1 MPNERRGRL
10 QVVCGP
16 MFAGKSE
23 ESLRRVRRARLAGL
37 AVEVVNH
44 TLDER
49 HGTGQVTSHAGVSIP
64 SRAQPDVTS
73 LREAVDGRG
82 LDLLAIDEAQFFGI
96 DLVPFVGDLV
106 GEGVTVV

>member
-1 MPNERRGRL
+1 
-10 QVVCGP
+10 
-16 MFAGKSE
+16 A
-23 ESLRRVRRARLAGL
+23 L

-64 SRAQPDVTS
+64 SRALPDVTS

-106 GEGVTVV
+106 GEGVTVVVAGLCVTYDARPFDPLPSLMALAEDVMKLSA